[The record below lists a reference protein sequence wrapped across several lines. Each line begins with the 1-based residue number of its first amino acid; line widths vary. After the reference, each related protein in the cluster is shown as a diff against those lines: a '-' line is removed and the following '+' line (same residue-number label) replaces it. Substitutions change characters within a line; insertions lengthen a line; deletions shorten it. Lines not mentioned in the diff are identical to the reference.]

1 MAQREKLVHL
11 AVRKRVFI
19 RGSGNLPSHFFEGL
33 TRCVTGSRSYQAF
46 SCFSV
51 RARRRTKNIVAK
63 KQRISFL
70 FKYAI
75 SECLRTKMAR
85 NWLRLMYISLFVLAR
100 SQNMNFF
107 HPCRQLHPFVP
118 AYPINASAKK
128 QISRFC
134 LKRSR
139 IQISASLW
147 INCNSIA
154 RKKICTLV
162 QVSLVLDIT
171 WKIRM

>member
-1 MAQREKLVHL
+1 MYLS
-11 AVRKRVFI
+11 VRKRVFI

-63 KQRISFL
+63 KRRISFL

-100 SQNMNFF
+100 SQDMNFF
-107 HPCRQLHPFVP
+107 YPCRQLHPFVP
-118 AYPINASAKK
+118 AYPINAPVSVSNVRVYKFLHHFGLIAIPLHEQKK
-128 QISRFC
+128 
-134 LKRSR
+134 
-139 IQISASLW
+139 
-147 INCNSIA
+147 
-154 RKKICTLV
+154 CTFV
-162 QVSLVLDIT
+162 EVSLVLDIT
-171 WKIRM
+171 RKIRM